1 MYAEYYH
8 NRIYTSYS
16 FLLGIQNK
24 RSVKYWLNF
33 LIPTLKGAGGR
44 EQGAGGRGQRAE
56 SREQGAESREQGENN
71 LFYNLEFKALR
82 KLVILLLKDMSS
94 V

>member
-24 RSVKYWLNF
+24 RSVKYWLIF
-33 LIPTLKGAGGR
+33 LIPPLKGAGS
-44 EQGAGGRGQRAE
+44 RGQGDVSPFE
-56 SREQGAESREQGENN
+56 GGIN
-71 LFYNLEFKALR
+71 LQNP
-82 KLVILLLKDMSS
+82 DM